1 METELDIR
9 ISRKSQISFSKKYS
23 EFISLDDFMQEMRF
37 YLENNPRYLT
47 ENLFS
52 LVFDRDIGM
61 CVTLQFD
68 RNYYRKNK
76 YKKGKYTIIGFSDLE
91 EMEEGLYE

>member
-1 METELDIR
+1 MDTEIEVR

-23 EFISLDDFMQEMRF
+23 QFLSLNKFLEEMKF
-37 YLENNPRYLT
+37 FLDNNPRYKM

-52 LVFDRDIGM
+52 LIFDLDLGI

-68 RNYYRKNK
+68 RNYYKKNK
-76 YKKGKYTIIGFSDLE
+76 YKKGRYTIIGFSDYE
-91 EMEEGLYE
+91 EMEEGL

>member
-1 METELDIR
+1 MDTEIEVR

-23 EFISLDDFMQEMRF
+23 QFLSLNEFLEEMKFFLD
-37 YLENNPRYLT
+37 NNQRYKM

-52 LVFDRDIGM
+52 LIFDLDLGI

-76 YKKGKYTIIGFSDLE
+76 YKKGRYTIIGFSDYE
-91 EMEEGLYE
+91 EMEEGL

>member
-1 METELDIR
+1 MDTEIEVR

-23 EFISLDDFMQEMRF
+23 QFLSLNELLEEMKF
-37 YLENNPRYLT
+37 FLDNIPRYKM
-47 ENLFS
+47 EILFS
-52 LVFDRDIGM
+52 LICDLDLGI

-76 YKKGKYTIIGFSDLE
+76 YKKGRYTIIGFSDYE
-91 EMEEGLYE
+91 EMEEGL

>member
-1 METELDIR
+1 MDTEIEVR

-23 EFISLDDFMQEMRF
+23 QFLSLNEFLEEMKFFLD
-37 YLENNPRYLT
+37 NNSRYKM

-52 LVFDRDIGM
+52 LIFDLDLGI

-76 YKKGKYTIIGFSDLE
+76 YKKGRYTIIGFSDYE
-91 EMEEGLYE
+91 EMEEGL

>member
-1 METELDIR
+1 MDTEIEVR

-23 EFISLDDFMQEMRF
+23 QSLSLADFLDEMKF
-37 YLENNPRYLT
+37 FLEHNRRYQG

-52 LVFDRDIGM
+52 IVFDLDIGM

-68 RNYYRKNK
+68 RNYYKKNR
-76 YKKGKYTIIGFSDLE
+76 YKKGRYTIIGFSDYE
-91 EMEEGLYE
+91 EMEEGL